1 MYSIKT
7 IIKINNIY
15 TYIID
20 NLKIFSIMKLLFI
33 VAIISQFV
41 LNISVSNNFVSIFFN
56 LNLFF
61 YYFHISFQARQFRIT
76 DQVFL
81 DVHRQDKPL
90 GRIVI
95 GLFGDLA
102 PKAVKNFKILA
113 TKGIKGKSYKGTR
126 FNRIIKRFMIQGMCT
141 SR

>member
-1 MYSIKT
+1 MCSIKT

-20 NLKIFSIMKLLFI
+20 NLKIFSIMKLLFT

-61 YYFHISFQARQFRIT
+61 IISIFLFRRVNLESPTKCSWMFIGKISNL
-76 DQVFL
+76 VESL
-81 DVHRQDKPL
+81 L
-90 GRIVI
+90 G
-95 GLFGDLA
+95 FS
-102 PKAVKNFKILA
+102 
-113 TKGIKGKSYKGTR
+113 GI
-126 FNRIIKRFMIQGMCT
+126 
-141 SR
+141 

>member
-1 MYSIKT
+1 
-7 IIKINNIY
+7 
-15 TYIID
+15 
-20 NLKIFSIMKLLFI
+20 MKLLFI

-41 LNISVSNNFVSIFFN
+41 LNISVSNNFVSIFLS

-61 YYFHISFQARQFRIT
+61 YYFHMSFQARQFRIT